1 MPAFGFVADDL
12 TGASDVLAQAHRY
25 GLDAALVIGDAAL
38 PTDVDVVGIA
48 GPARSLG
55 GAAFDDVVRR
65 DLARIWEVDLHVLLY
80 KVCSTF
86 DSSPTIGSIGRGIEL
101 LHERFGDHGP
111 VPVAPAQ
118 PGFGRFTTFSD
129 HYATFAGQIH
139 RLDRH
144 PVMSQHP
151 STPMHEADLR
161 RVLTEQFTGGATV
174 GAIHLPAYDI
184 AAFTDLWT
192 DRRQDPDLA
201 AFVVDAVGEQHMDA
215 IARALRHPGNG
226 ARPAL
231 VVGSGGIMAALA
243 RTASGEPPRTPG
255 PQRTSGPVLAVS
267 ASASSVTADQL
278 EDAIKHGWVDVPV
291 ATDLLRGHHDAL
303 VTALDEQV
311 SAALSAGHDV
321 VVHATRGTSD
331 PRYAAAGPVDPAYL
345 GSLIGALAGRMAIA
359 GLTRDVVVFGGDTS
373 SHALIAMGVRELRVS
388 GQFVTAG
395 PICRTDD
402 HAAVAG
408 CRLLLKGGQVG
419 PPDILRRFAGQ
430 ATHP

>member
-1 MPAFGFVADDL
+1 MPTFGFVADDL

-25 GLDAALVIGDAAL
+25 GLEAALVIGDAPL
-38 PTDVDVVGIA
+38 PVDVDVVGIA

-55 GAAFDDVVRR
+55 GAAFDDAVRR
-65 DLARIWEVDLHVLLY
+65 DLARIAQIDLHVLLY

-111 VPVAPAQ
+111 IPVAPAQ
-118 PGFGRFTTFSD
+118 PGFGRYTAFSN

-161 RVLTEQFTGGATV
+161 RVLTEQLTGGAAV
-174 GAIHLPAYDI
+174 GSIHLPAYDT

-226 ARPAL
+226 APAL

-243 RTASGEPPRTPG
+243 RTASGEPSRTPG
-255 PQRTSGPVLAVS
+255 PQRASGPVLAVS

-278 EDAIKHGWVDVPV
+278 EDAIKHGWADVPV

-303 VTALDEQV
+303 LTALDEQV
-311 SAALSAGHDV
+311 AAALSAGHDV

-345 GSLIGALAGRMAIA
+345 GSLIGALAGRMATA
-359 GLTRDVVVFGGDTS
+359 GLTRDVAVFGGDTS

-388 GQFVTAG
+388 DQFVTAG

-402 HAAVAG
+402 RAAVAG

>member
-1 MPAFGFVADDL
+1 MPTVGFVADDL
-12 TGASDVLAQAHRY
+12 TGAADTLAQAHRY
-25 GLDAALVIGDAAL
+25 GVEAALVIGDAPL
-38 PTDVDVVGIA
+38 PLDVDVVGIA
-48 GPARSLG
+48 GPSRSLG

-65 DLARIWEVDLHVLLY
+65 DLARIAEVDLDVMLY
-80 KVCSTF
+80 KICSTF

-101 LHERFGDHGP
+101 LHEAFRDHGP
-111 VPVAPAQ
+111 IPVAPAQ
-118 PGFGRFTTFSD
+118 PAFGRFTAFSD
-129 HYATFAGQIH
+129 HYAAFAGEVH

-144 PVMSQHP
+144 PVMAQHP

-161 RVLTEQFTGGATV
+161 RVLADQLTNNAAV
-174 GAIHLPAYDI
+174 GAIHLPAYETGS
-184 AAFTDLWT
+184 FTSRWGDC
-192 DRRQDPDLA
+192 RRDPDLT
-201 AFVVDAVGEQHMDA
+201 AFVVDAVDERHMDEIAHA
-215 IARALRHPGNG
+215 IRRSE

-243 RTASGEPPRTPG
+243 RTASGNPSRPPG
-255 PQRTSGPVLAVS
+255 PQRAAGPVLAVS

-278 EDAIKHGWVDVPV
+278 EDAISHGWVDIPVP
-291 ATDLLRGHHDAL
+291 ADLLRGNHDTL
-303 VTALDEQV
+303 LTALDAQV
-311 SAALSAGHDV
+311 SAALAAGQDV

-331 PRYAAAGPVDPAYL
+331 PRYTASGAVDPAHL
-345 GSLIGALAGRMAIA
+345 GSLIGALAGRMAGA
-359 GLTRDVVVFGGDTS
+359 GLTRDVAVFGGDTS

-388 GQFVTAG
+388 DQFVTAG

-402 HAAVAG
+402 RAAVAG

>member
-1 MPAFGFVADDL
+1 MPTFGFVADDL

-25 GLDAALVIGDAAL
+25 GLEAALVIGDAPL
-38 PTDVDVVGIA
+38 PVDVDVIGIA

-65 DLARIWEVDLHVLLY
+65 DLARIAEVDLDVLLY

-86 DSSPTIGSIGRGIEL
+86 DSSPTIGSIGRAIEL
-101 LHERFGDHGP
+101 LHELFSDHGP
-111 VPVAPAQ
+111 IPVAPAQ
-118 PGFGRFTTFSD
+118 PAFGRFTAFSD
-129 HYATFAGQIH
+129 HYATFAGEIH

-161 RVLTEQFTGGATV
+161 RVLTEQLTRGATV
-174 GAIHLPAYDI
+174 GSIHLPAYDTGT
-184 AAFTDLWT
+184 FTDLWT
-192 DRRQDPDLA
+192 DRRRAPEIA
-201 AFVVDAVGEQHMDA
+201 AFVVDAVGEQHMDE
-215 IARALRHPGNG
+215 IARAFRQPGND

-243 RTASGEPPRTPG
+243 RTASGGPSRTPG

-267 ASASSVTADQL
+267 ASASSVTADQV

-291 ATDLLRGHHDAL
+291 VTDLLRGHHDAL

-331 PRYAAAGPVDPAYL
+331 PRYAASGPVDSAYL
-345 GSLIGALAGRMAIA
+345 GSLIGALAGRMATA
-359 GLTRDVVVFGGDTS
+359 GLTRDVAVFGGDTS

-388 GQFVTAG
+388 DQFVTAG

-402 HAAVAG
+402 RAAVAG